1 MRFRTLPRFLL
12 MTIMAGACAAFREVA
27 LPQLPARFYDD
38 SANTTTTSRMSSTLH
53 QGPEVVL
60 VPAAPDDA
68 AAPPADRSSA
78 AQLRKAKTAIPLV
91 VTLAGYCL
99 SGPQQDAMQ
108 LEYAALVDSWD
119 FALLRLSAPQAVDV
133 CALCATSINASRL
146 AGLPNMV
153 ATAQTTLAMTGRGQY
168 VNPPSNRPCP
178 HLRGPVG
185 AVLQCAGHG
194 TARRLVAAPTPSPP
208 ITRVRCTAWD
218 ATDACCQPRKRG
230 RAQGDGPYILA
241 AVDAALEAVPEIDRR
256 RVYLIGIA
264 SGGFMALRMACD
276 APSRFAG
283 QPLPSRPPRCR
294 GHCVWSCCVLSLAL
308 PRLQHPRRTPPLRR
322 NRRLCGGGL
331 GGLHEMPQPSRW

>member
-1 MRFRTLPRFLL
+1 MFRTLPRFLL

-38 SANTTTTSRMSSTLH
+38 SANTTTTTSRMSSTLH
-53 QGPEVVL
+53 QGPELVL

-68 AAPPADRSSA
+68 AAPPDMSSA
-78 AQLRKAKTAIPLV
+78 AQRKAIPLV

-168 VNPPSNRPCP
+168 VNPPSNLPCP
-178 HLRGPVG
+178 HRLGPAVG
-185 AVLQCAGHG
+185 AAVRCGG
-194 TARRLVAAPTPSPP
+194 TTQVPRGSTNTVPSHNTCQVYRVGRDRRLLPAQETWP
-208 ITRVRCTAWD
+208 
-218 ATDACCQPRKRG
+218 CCGG
-230 RAQGDGPYILA
+230 R
-241 AVDAALEAVPEIDRR
+241 
-256 RVYLIGIA
+256 
-264 SGGFMALRMACD
+264 
-276 APSRFAG
+276 
-283 QPLPSRPPRCR
+283 
-294 GHCVWSCCVLSLAL
+294 
-308 PRLQHPRRTPPLRR
+308 PLRSSGSG
-322 NRRLCGGGL
+322 CSAGSC
-331 GGLHEMPQPSRW
+331 P